1 MIPTLC
7 IWSESLR
14 SALGEAGVAPSEPVT
29 LVVYDGESVWIRRFT
44 FDGIGDPARN
54 KMSYLRLFPVGQDR
68 TGAYAGQ
75 RFVLLRS
82 TGRCFAWPIETGGSH
97 CVRLST
103 IEESLNAYVYL
114 VGQYGHD
121 IRVICKEEGQ

>member
-1 MIPTLC
+1 MTPPLHV
-7 IWSESLR
+7 WSESLR
-14 SALGEAGVAPSEPVT
+14 STLDKAGVPSSEPVT
-29 LVVYDGESVWIRRFT
+29 LVVYDGESTWIRSFT
-44 FDGIGDPARN
+44 FDGMGDPIRN
-54 KMSYLRLFPVGQDR
+54 KMSYLRLFPAGQDK
-68 TGAYAGQ
+68 TDAYVRQ

-82 TGRCFAWPIETGGSH
+82 TGRCFSWPVETGGSH

-121 IRVICKEEGQ
+121 IQVICKEA